1 MQAKMLMGSKLHRV
15 TQVSKITVKNSKM
28 KRQNQRKSR
37 HLLKVLIWLLT
48 TAMFQ
53 WGCGQIP
60 EEGTIVYDVDF
71 PPADRDEA
79 QSGGSGGGSG
89 GSTPQNIILNA
100 SKTTLN
106 ELGSDTLTI
115 SATSGATS
123 TTNII
128 VSVGYSG
135 TATRGSDY
143 SSSADNLTILAGS
156 TTSNSITITSRDD
169 GIYDD
174 GETIDVDIS
183 SVSGGDSA
191 VESGT
196 QQKTIVFSDDELPP
210 AVTPPVVSISASA
223 DSITEDSGGT
233 ITITVE
239 QDVVASIA
247 TTVTL
252 TLTGTATNTTDYHLS
267 STTATIA
274 AGTLQ
279 DNLILTPTTDSITE
293 DNETVLISIA
303 SVSGGDNASEDGVQ
317 IAEVTITDDEP
328 LRTVTLGFD
337 TTSVNENAGS
347 GAITITATQSG
358 QAQADTIVNLGVSG
372 DALASGTD
380 YTLNSSFITIAGGTT
395 TGTTTIDIVNDV
407 IDEGDN
413 ETFALEISSVT
424 GGNGASESGTQSVT
438 AMILDNDVAG
448 FTQVGPTDPVG
459 VYYSNPLYLNEGDNE
474 TFTIVLNTQPQG
486 TVYFDITGSGGGA
499 CGSDAYYDCY
509 ALADGSQILTF
520 DEDYNITNVIELP
533 DNKTFEVAN
542 VLGVASGDINA
553 DGLNDLIF
561 TMASENYRY
570 GSLQVLLQTE
580 STEFEDVSDDWFV
593 FEPYSDYW
601 TKTASLMDIDGDAD
615 LDLILGQTEANDLH
629 YYENIEN
636 KSFDLRVIADPLSGW
651 GRFHVGIDEENL
663 NFFLV
668 NNTTDGDLIIGEG
681 SFA

>member
-1 MQAKMLMGSKLHRV
+1 
-15 TQVSKITVKNSKM
+15 M
-28 KRQNQRKSR
+28 KSHKQQKSR
-37 HLLKVLIWLLT
+37 YLLVVIWLLT
-48 TAMFQ
+48 ATMFQ
-53 WGCGQIP
+53 WGCGKIP
-60 EEGTIVYDVDF
+60 EEGTIVYDVEF
-71 PPADRDEA
+71 PPEDSD
-79 QSGGSGGGSG
+79 GGSGGGSGSG

-115 SATSGATS
+115 SATSDATS

-128 VSVGYSG
+128 VNISYGG
-135 TATRGSDY
+135 TATRGSGSGSDY
-143 SSSADNLTILAGS
+143 TASSDNLTILAGS
-156 TTSNSITITSRDD
+156 TTSNSITITSLDD

-174 GETIDVDIS
+174 GETIIVDIS

-252 TLTGTATNTTDYHLS
+252 ALTGTATNTTDYNLS

-279 DNLILTPTTDSITE
+279 DNLTLTPTTDSITE

-380 YTLNSSFITIAGGTT
+380 YTLNSSSITIAGGTT
-395 TGTTTIDIVNDV
+395 TGTTTIDTRKRCD
-407 IDEGDN
+407 
-413 ETFALEISSVT
+413 
-424 GGNGASESGTQSVT
+424 
-438 AMILDNDVAG
+438 
-448 FTQVGPTDPVG
+448 
-459 VYYSNPLYLNEGDNE
+459 
-474 TFTIVLNTQPQG
+474 
-486 TVYFDITGSGGGA
+486 
-499 CGSDAYYDCY
+499 
-509 ALADGSQILTF
+509 
-520 DEDYNITNVIELP
+520 
-533 DNKTFEVAN
+533 
-542 VLGVASGDINA
+542 
-553 DGLNDLIF
+553 
-561 TMASENYRY
+561 
-570 GSLQVLLQTE
+570 
-580 STEFEDVSDDWFV
+580 
-593 FEPYSDYW
+593 
-601 TKTASLMDIDGDAD
+601 
-615 LDLILGQTEANDLH
+615 
-629 YYENIEN
+629 
-636 KSFDLRVIADPLSGW
+636 
-651 GRFHVGIDEENL
+651 
-663 NFFLV
+663 
-668 NNTTDGDLIIGEG
+668 
-681 SFA
+681 